1 MLSILSMIQAVLPRN
16 AWRPWGPIEPRGNR
30 PRFERR
36 RGEVN
41 NHIHTIYSF
50 SPYTPSMAALRAWE
64 AGLEAAGSVDHDSAE
79 AAEEMIAACAELG
92 IGGCSGF

>member
-1 MLSILSMIQAVLPRN
+1 MIQAVLPRN

-79 AAEEMIAACAELG
+79 AAEEMDSRLRG
-92 IGGCSGF
+92 IGNWWLFGF